1 VPSPCS
7 LSSGRHQPDD
17 NLLWQ
22 FSAGLLGYRQQQATA
37 DTLTVAIFGT
47 ADNYPPGDR
56 QRSSPVTT
64 IRENQPEHPLCVPV
78 PETDRWSQSNFR
90 TIFRDLLETTM
101 EEKSPAQPAAS
112 ATSTGSQQPLREFPV
127 DASQLTTVYAN
138 FARVT
143 GTPEELVLDFGL
155 NTQATPTPNE
165 PVKLT
170 HRVVMSF
177 YTAKRLLFA
186 LQMAVAQHEQV
197 YGYVET
203 DVQKRMRIQPRP
215 PATSPSGDR

>member
-1 VPSPCS
+1 
-7 LSSGRHQPDD
+7 
-17 NLLWQ
+17 
-22 FSAGLLGYRQQQATA
+22 
-37 DTLTVAIFGT
+37 
-47 ADNYPPGDR
+47 
-56 QRSSPVTT
+56 
-64 IRENQPEHPLCVPV
+64 
-78 PETDRWSQSNFR
+78 
-90 TIFRDLLETTM
+90 M
-101 EEKSPAQPAAS
+101 EEKTPMSQSAAPATS
-112 ATSTGSQQPLREFPV
+112 ATPPLREFPV
-127 DASQLTTVYAN
+127 DTSQLTTVYAN

-155 NTQATPTPNE
+155 NTQATPSPNE

-203 DVQKRMRIQPRP
+203 DVQKRMRVQPRP
-215 PATSPSGDR
+215 TPPPSGERT

>member
-1 VPSPCS
+1 M
-7 LSSGRHQPDD
+7 SS
-17 NLLWQ
+17 
-22 FSAGLLGYRQQQATA
+22 
-37 DTLTVAIFGT
+37 
-47 ADNYPPGDR
+47 
-56 QRSSPVTT
+56 
-64 IRENQPEHPLCVPV
+64 
-78 PETDRWSQSNFR
+78 
-90 TIFRDLLETTM
+90 
-101 EEKSPAQPAAS
+101 EEKTGAQASTSSAPAAQP
-112 ATSTGSQQPLREFPV
+112 PLRDFPV
-127 DASQLTTVYAN
+127 DTSQLATVYAN

-155 NTQATPTPNE
+155 NTQAAPSPNE

-203 DVQKRMRIQPRP
+203 DVQKRMRVQPRP
-215 PATSPSGDR
+215 PTTSPG